1 MTVAPVAALITQK
14 AGEASESAAIDVS
27 SGTAGVSSS
36 QDSRSAAALNPSSMT
51 QEPNSERD
59 LDARLDEALEMTFP
73 ASDPIAVHSPDP
85 PPRSSENREPV
96 ERA

>member
-1 MTVAPVAALITQK
+1 MTVAPVAELVTQNG
-14 AGEASESAAIDVS
+14 AERLELRNRCVQRFRGCMIIA
-27 SGTAGVSSS
+27 
-36 QDSRSAAALNPSSMT
+36 DSRSADRTYRSSMT

-73 ASDPIAVHSPDP
+73 ASDPVAVHSPDP